1 MLINTV
7 LISGLNKQ
15 QKRKKMSNRQ
25 EKTAY
30 EFTNYKPI
38 SVHKKVYDELTD
50 LSNNIYDIKLSY
62 AKTIEH
68 LINYYKENKTKKL
81 K

>member
-1 MLINTV
+1 
-7 LISGLNKQ
+7 
-15 QKRKKMSNRQ
+15 
-25 EKTAY
+25 
-30 EFTNYKPI
+30 
-38 SVHKKVYDELTD
+38 VYDELTD

-68 LINYYKENKTKKL
+68 LINYYKENKTKRL

>member
-1 MLINTV
+1 
-7 LISGLNKQ
+7 
-15 QKRKKMSNRQ
+15 MSNRQ
-25 EKTAY
+25 TKTAY

-68 LINYYKENKTKKL
+68 LINYYKDNKKIKW